1 MKSNIHQMKI
11 SIKPFASVSFRPSIT
26 TRRTVYSLLL
36 SMSISKRLSLGFLF
50 PILVILLAMGSVGV
64 QSSQLLTNVSTYN
77 QHLFHAYTSL
87 TTEVGTLQQT
97 HINIL
102 GAVNDA
108 NKPQTLQQTIQEDQ
122 TTLQRLEE
130 SYDITLKDY
139 LQHDVLASSPELST
153 LLKAAGHGT
162 QIDEQRIQSDK
173 TMRTWQIYQGS
184 LIQVSEAIAHG
195 DASKATTLEATQTE
209 QKYGDAMTSLLLLI
223 QFTNGLV
230 PAIHD
235 ATMVEENQL
244 VLVMVLSVLC
254 LLLGIAIV
262 TWLVSSTLI
271 QRLQRFHTVVQTV
284 ERGLFAARVDVEG
297 NDEITLV
304 SRAVNTTLDTVVG
317 LLDETRQQRDE
328 LAKGEELKRLH
339 ESLQREHEA
348 LNEANARLSTL
359 ASTDMLTNL
368 PNHRALQT
376 LLKQE
381 CERARR
387 FGRPLSLLFFDGDRF
402 KQVNDTY
409 GHSVGDVVLRELGE
423 RTRSVLRAGDTVGRF
438 GGEEFL
444 VLLPETDAQE
454 AKVVAERL
462 RSAVAASPVAPHE
475 VAGGIA
481 VTVSI
486 GVASYPING
495 ATANELHEQADQAM
509 YWSKRLGRNQVR
521 TATEAARA
529 NRDAALKAATNQAL
543 ERHEAPISDDGHA
556 PEQQIRVEQ
565 LRLIYSLMNAL
576 DRRDPGMSTHAHEV
590 SDLVVGMARLLQ
602 FDEEQTWRA
611 ATAAFLHDIGKIAL
625 PDRLLLQPREHFS
638 AQEWQLLHQHAELG
652 AAIVEDSACLSEL
665 APAIRHHHE
674 RWDGTGTP
682 DRLAGE
688 DIPLEARLIAVAE
701 AYHAMI
707 SEQPYQAACEPS
719 AALEELERR
728 AGTQFDPTLLTLFR
742 AVLEQRREGTIQF
755 SEVVLS

>member
-1 MKSNIHQMKI
+1 MNSNIKQMKI
-11 SIKPFASVSFRPSIT
+11 ASKPFSNASFRLFGT
-26 TRRTVYSLLL
+26 AKRTVYSLLL

-50 PILVILLAMGSVGV
+50 PILAILLALGSIGV
-64 QSSQLLTNVSTYN
+64 QSNQLLTNVSTYN

-87 TTEVGTLQQT
+87 TTDVSTLQQT

-108 NKPQTLQQTIQEDQ
+108 NKSQTALQTLQEDS
-122 TTLQRLEE
+122 TTMQHLET
-130 SYDITLKDY
+130 SYDVTLKDY
-139 LQHDVLASSPELST
+139 LQHDVLASSPELSA
-153 LLKAAGHGT
+153 LLQAAGHGT

-173 TMRTWQIYQGS
+173 AMRMWQIYQDS
-184 LIQVSEAIAHG
+184 LISVSEAIASG

-209 QKYGDAMTSLLLLI
+209 QKYGDAMTSLMLLI

-244 VLVMVLSVLC
+244 LLVMVLSVLC
-254 LLLGIAIV
+254 LLLAIAIV

-271 QRLQRFHTVVQTV
+271 RRLQRFHTVVQTV
-284 ERGLFAARVDVEG
+284 EHGSFAARVDVEG

-387 FGRPLSLLFFDGDRF
+387 FGRPLSVLFFDGDRF
-402 KQVNDTY
+402 KHVNDTY
-409 GHSVGDVVLRELGE
+409 GHSVGDVVLRELSE
-423 RTRSVLRAGDTVGRF
+423 RARSVLRAGDTVGRF

-444 VLLPETDAQE
+444 VILPETGIQE
-454 AKVVAERL
+454 AKAVAERL
-462 RSAVAASPVAPHE
+462 RSAVAASPVATHE

-481 VTVSI
+481 ATVSI
-486 GVASYPING
+486 GVASYPADG
-495 ATANELHEQADQAM
+495 TTASELHEQADQAM

-521 TATEAARA
+521 TAAEAARA
-529 NRDAALKAATNQAL
+529 NRDAALKAATDQAL
-543 ERHEAPISDDGHA
+543 VRQETLVSDDGHA
-556 PEQQIRVEQ
+556 PEQHLRVEQ

-576 DRRDPGMSTHAHEV
+576 DRREPGMSVHANEV

-602 FDEEQTWRA
+602 FDSERAWRA

-638 AQEWQLLHQHAELG
+638 EQEWQLLHQHAELG
-652 AAIVEDSACLSEL
+652 AAIIEDSSCFGEL

-688 DIPLEARLIAVAE
+688 SIPLEARLIAIAE

-707 SEQPYQAACEPS
+707 SEQPYQAACSPS

-742 AVLEQRREGTIQF
+742 TVLVQRREGTIEL
-755 SEVVLS
+755 SEAVVS